1 MYSNRAGRHTTWPFS
16 IWSGRTKPAFFTLMQ
31 DPYPTDF
38 LQVSDELSQGGL
50 ISSTHA
56 SELFSITNDYITRLC
71 RKKNVTGV
79 LVGRLWFVDAGSLRA
94 YLGNSRQRREEHNRA
109 LSVRMRSEY
118 EMRTGLANTQ
128 TL

>member
-1 MYSNRAGRHTTWPFS
+1 
-16 IWSGRTKPAFFTLMQ
+16 MQ

-38 LQVSDELSQGGL
+38 LQVSNELSHDGL

-71 RKKNVTGV
+71 RKKDVGGI
-79 LVGRLWFVDAGSLRA
+79 LIGRLWFVDADSLRA

-109 LSVRMRSEY
+109 LSARMRHEY
-118 EMRTGLANTQ
+118 EMRTQHANPQ
-128 TL
+128 TV